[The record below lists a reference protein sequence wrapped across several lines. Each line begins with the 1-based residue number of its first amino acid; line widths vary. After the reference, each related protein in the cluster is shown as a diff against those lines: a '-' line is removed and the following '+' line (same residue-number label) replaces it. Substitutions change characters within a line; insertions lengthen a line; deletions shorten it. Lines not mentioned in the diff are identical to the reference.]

1 MMFKE
6 ADVVALSGL
15 GDRLGFDHQNGGGFT

>member
-6 ADVVALSGL
+6 TDVVALGGL